1 MLWSDFILGVTQR
14 LTETQ
19 PTEATFT
26 EAQAAY
32 VKAKLTLDQLAPR
45 QDTTAVYTLNQN
57 RYTSLR
63 RKLAGFQTAQSAATQ
78 QANVAAQVTNSTA
91 NDKLFEVAVTLYLK
105 AQIARDLE
113 NDADLTVQFM
123 GEYTQAKFG
132 KLLGYQYTQSTA
144 TLTANCTARL
154 ISTTTSPGNATYIS
168 DACVDAYNDL
178 DGLSQWFNAQ
188 VAAAAADLQSLNNRV
203 VNEIRAAVIRIQ
215 EIIPSYQVGQVST
228 FNRVNTS
235 QVGHARTGVLPLQ
248 AQIQE
253 ARIMQVPNPG
263 AVGSIVP
270 LYQSSNPPLGAA
282 ARLLVDSKS
291 YPVTVIPWEHRY
303 EAMVERRSRQ
313 RMIAISPDHT
323 YFMVPNDTLN
333 WENMLSIEWNG
344 LALNFIHTD
353 TVPVDEGVMQAAGFY
368 VQAELALEFG
378 DPEKT
383 VAGYRQRFLD
393 RQSLL
398 KVEQDKR
405 GSVEW
410 ARVRPGGNFP
420 GSDHRGRGGAFG
432 WNQGWPENQPNNCD
446 GNGFPW
452 HKHKES
458 SVWLQLLDTGTNSWR
473 VLSCSAGV
481 LVTSDT
487 TPHVKDSSWPQII
500 DTNGLTDPE
509 SGDKL
514 GVRTNGGF
522 VQIFD
527 TNDLAWR
534 SIWCN
539 AGVLVVG
546 ADDLTQQDNLPATAF
561 RIYTVGQVVTLQLLD
576 QASGT
581 QFRSMLLT
589 NGVLTFGPLQ
599 S

>member
-14 LTETQ
+14 LTETL

-32 VKAKLTLDQLAPR
+32 VKARLVLDNLAPR
-45 QDTTAVYTLNQN
+45 QDTTAIYTLNQN

-63 RKLAGFQTAQSAATQ
+63 RKLAGFLTTQSPTTQ
-78 QANVAAQVTNSTA
+78 QANVSALVTSGTA
-91 NDKLFEVAVTLYLK
+91 TDKLFESAVTLYLK

-113 NDADLTVQFM
+113 NDAELAVQFLAQYEEM
-123 GEYTQAKFG
+123 KFK
-132 KLLGYQYTQSTA
+132 KLLGYQYTGSTG
-144 TLTANCTARL
+144 TLTANVTQRL

-168 DACVDAYNDL
+168 DMVL
-178 DGLSQWFNAQ
+178 DSYSALMGIAASFNAN

-215 EIIPSYQVGQVST
+215 EIIPGYQVGQVST

-235 QVGHARTGVLPLQ
+235 QIGHARTGVLPPQ

-253 ARIMQVPNPG
+253 ARIIQVPNPG

-270 LYQSSNPPLGAA
+270 LFQSSNPPLGTA

-291 YPVTVIPWEHRY
+291 DPVTVIPWEQRY
-303 EAMVERRSRQ
+303 RAMVERRSRQ
-313 RMIAISPDHT
+313 RMISISPDCQ

-344 LALNFIHTD
+344 LALNFINTD
-353 TVPVDEGVMQAAGFY
+353 TVPFDEGVMQAAGFY

-383 VAGYRQRFLD
+383 VADYRQRFLD

-398 KVEQDKR
+398 KVEMDKR

-410 ARVRPGGNFP
+410 AHMRPGGNWP
-420 GSDHRGRGGAFG
+420 ESASRDRGAFG

-446 GNGFPW
+446 ANGFPW

-458 SVWLQLLDTGTNSWR
+458 SVWLQLLDTGTNAWR
-473 VLSCSAGV
+473 TLSFSAGV
-481 LVTSDT
+481 LVTGDT
-487 TPHVKDSSWPQII
+487 TPHVKDSDWPQII

-527 TNDLAWR
+527 TTDLAWR
-534 SIWCN
+534 SVWCN
-539 AGVLVVG
+539 NGVLVAG
-546 ADDLTQQDNLPATAF
+546 ADDKTQQDNLPATAF